1 MHQRSRTIALT
12 LAMLG
17 VALSAGSPVLAQQR
31 GTGPGTGG
39 GGVSVIATRPQMPH
53 YDEPGDIADLPMLG
67 RWKINV
73 AKSTNNGSRTNSD
86 TFTWIFSVEG
96 NKVRH
101 DIYDSYPA
109 DKPSRSYAVVL
120 NGSESPDPHAAG
132 IGETISWWPI
142 NRSLIYREVKQDGK
156 VTQHTMYGVSADGK
170 VFTSQSWSPTNPN
183 PRGMSNL
190 MYFERQP

>member
-1 MHQRSRTIALT
+1 MIHLFLRTIAVT
-12 LAMLG
+12 LAVLA
-17 VALSAGSPVLAQQR
+17 VAFTAGSSASAQQR
-31 GTGPGTGG
+31 GTGSV
-39 GGVSVIATRPQMPH
+39 GVSKVQMPH
-53 YDEPGDIADLPMLG
+53 YDEPGDIAHLPILG
-67 RWKINV
+67 RWTINV

-142 NRSLIYREVKQDGK
+142 NPSLMYREVKQAGK

-170 VFTSQSWSPTNPN
+170 VLTSQSWSPTNPN

-190 MYFERQP
+190 MYFERQ